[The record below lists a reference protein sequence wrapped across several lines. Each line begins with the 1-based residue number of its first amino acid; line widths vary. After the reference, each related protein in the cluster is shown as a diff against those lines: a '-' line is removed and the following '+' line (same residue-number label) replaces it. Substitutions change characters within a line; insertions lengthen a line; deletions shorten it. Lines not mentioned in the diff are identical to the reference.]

1 MSAENTRKRSHR
13 RLSRST
19 AFQNHQRLS
28 LIPPIIIV
36 IRRPRNLST
45 PESSTS
51 ILVPP
56 HFSLSLLLPASRTC
70 HLSTVEFHLPRRLIH
85 IYIYMC
91 VYYIHTYVHTN
102 VVPWKMS
109 VTTARISLMQPCYR
123 QWPSV
128 EGTTTMRGGTRLAI
142 EAPTTT
148 TRTYTPAHTPLRI
161 LRIYREKRGEERRG
175 VEEKGGSKGREGP
188 S

>member
-85 IYIYMC
+85 IYIYVC
-91 VYYIHTYVHTN
+91 VLYTYICAY